1 MKEKNLTNDHY
12 MIDKVLN
19 KIKVIIGIRKFD
31 YGKILIDMHYKLL
44 NDTAKNDMVSMTLFV
59 K

>member
-1 MKEKNLTNDHY
+1 MKEKNLTDDHY

-19 KIKVIIGIRKFD
+19 KIKEIIGIRKFD